1 MEIKHNSFKKNNKNN
16 YKVNTK
22 FNPKNFLNKNK
33 RNTENLQPKENFIQK
48 INKNTIQKFIKFIF
62 PLISSCMV
70 IAVIIFGSI
79 ELYKYITK
87 SNNFLLTE
95 ISINGNQYL
104 TENEIIALSGLQKNV
119 NIFNYKIDEIEANL
133 LKSNWIQDIKITRS
147 LPDTFKIEIS
157 EYKPIFVI
165 IHDNELYYLNNKAQF
180 IDKVNKNKFI
190 SLPILYINN
199 ATNNEIK
206 ILPDFINELE
216 TTKFPYALSEISWI
230 NINALYGFELF
241 IESNNLTLQI
251 DKQNYE
257 QNIKN
262 LISVI
267 EDLKKRKEIRKVR
280 KIRAAFNKV
289 MIIKE

>member
-1 MEIKHNSFKKNNKNN
+1 MDLKKYSFKKNNKNS

-22 FNPKNFLNKNK
+22 NSSQKIINKNK
-33 RNTENLQPKENFIQK
+33 RNTEDTAQKISLLDKINTISIQK
-48 INKNTIQKFIKFIF
+48 YIKIIL
-62 PLISSCMV
+62 PILSSCII
-70 IAVIIFGSI
+70 IAGIIMGSMYI
-79 ELYKYITK
+79 YKYITK
-87 SNNFLLTE
+87 SDKFLLSE
-95 ISINGNQYL
+95 IYVNGNQYL
-104 TENEIIALSGLQKNV
+104 TSGEIISIAGLQKDK
-119 NIFNYKIDEIEANL
+119 NIFNYKIEEIEAKL
-133 LKSNWIQDIKITRS
+133 LASNWIQDVKITRT
-147 LPDTFKIEIS
+147 LPSKFKIEVI
-157 EYKPIFVI
+157 EHKPVFI
-165 IHDNELYYLNNKAQF
+165 ILRDNELYYLNNKAQF

-216 TTKFPYALSEISWI
+216 TTKFPYALNDISWI
-230 NINALYGFELF
+230 NINPLYGFEMF
-241 IESNNLTLQI
+241 IEANNLTLQI

-267 EDLKKRKEIRKVR
+267 EDLKKRKEISKVR

>member
-1 MEIKHNSFKKNNKNN
+1 MDLKKYSFKKNNKNS

-22 FNPKNFLNKNK
+22 NSSQKILNKNK
-33 RNTENLQPKENFIQK
+33 RNTENTAQKISLLDKINTISIQK
-48 INKNTIQKFIKFIF
+48 YIKIIL
-62 PLISSCMV
+62 PILSSCII
-70 IAVIIFGSI
+70 IAGIIMGSMYI
-79 ELYKYITK
+79 YKYITK
-87 SNNFLLTE
+87 SDKFLLTE
-95 ISINGNQYL
+95 IYVNGNQYL
-104 TENEIIALSGLQKNV
+104 TSGEIISIAGLQKDK
-119 NIFNYKIDEIEANL
+119 NIFNYKIEEIEAKL
-133 LKSNWIQDIKITRS
+133 LASNWIQDVKITRT
-147 LPDTFKIEIS
+147 LPSKFKIEVI
-157 EYKPIFVI
+157 EHKPVFI
-165 IHDNELYYLNNKAQF
+165 ILRDNELYYLNNKAQF

-216 TTKFPYALSEISWI
+216 TTKFPYALNDISWI
-230 NINALYGFELF
+230 NINPLYGFEML
-241 IESNNLTLQI
+241 IEANNLTLQI

-262 LISVI
+262 LISVL
-267 EDLKKRKEIRKVR
+267 EDLKKRKEISKVR

>member
-1 MEIKHNSFKKNNKNN
+1 MEIKHNSFKKNKKNN

-33 RNTENLQPKENFIQK
+33 RNTENLEQKENIIHK
-48 INKNTIQKFIKFIF
+48 INKNSIQKFIKIIL
-62 PLISSCMV
+62 PLISSCII
-70 IAVIIFGSI
+70 IAGIIFGSI
-79 ELYKYITK
+79 ELYNYITK

-95 ISINGNQYL
+95 ISVNGNQYL
-104 TENEIIALSGLQKNV
+104 TENEVISLTGLQKNI
-119 NIFNYKIDEIEANL
+119 NIFNYKIEEIEANL
-133 LKSNWIQDIKITRS
+133 LASNWIQDVKITRT
-147 LPDTFKIEIS
+147 LPNIFKIEII
-157 EYKPIFVI
+157 EHKPVFII
-165 IHDNELYYLNNKAQF
+165 IHNNELYYLNNKAQF
-180 IDKVNKNKFI
+180 IDKVDKNKFI

-216 TTKFPYALSEISWI
+216 TTKFPYALNEISWI
-230 NINALYGFELF
+230 NINSLYGFELF
-241 IESNNLTLQI
+241 IEANNLTLQI

-267 EDLKKRKEIRKVR
+267 EDLKKRKEIGKVR

>member
-1 MEIKHNSFKKNNKNN
+1 MELRNHSFKKNNKNS

-22 FNPKNFLNKNK
+22 LSSKNFLNKNK
-33 RNTENLQPKENFIQK
+33 RNKEEDTQK
-48 INKNTIQKFIKFIF
+48 INFINKINKITIQKYLKIIL
-62 PLISSCMV
+62 PILSSC
-70 IAVIIFGSI
+70 IIILAIIYGSI
-79 ELYKYITK
+79 ELYKHVTK
-87 SNNFLLTE
+87 SDSFLITE
-95 ISINGNQYL
+95 IYVNGNQYL
-104 TENEIIALSGLQKNV
+104 TEKEIVSLAGLQKNT
-119 NIFNYKIDEIEANL
+119 NIFNYKIEDIEAKL
-133 LKSNWIQDIKITRS
+133 LTSNWIQDVKITRS
-147 LPDTFKIEIS
+147 LPSKFKIEVT
-157 EYKPIFVI
+157 EHKPMFVI
-165 IHDNELYYLNNKAQF
+165 LQNNELYYLNNKAQY
-180 IDKVNKNKFI
+180 IDKVDKNKFI

-216 TTKFPYALSEISWI
+216 TTKFPYALNEVSWI
-230 NINALYGFELF
+230 NINPLYGFELF
-241 IESNNLTLQI
+241 IEANNLTLQI

-267 EDLKKRKEIRKVR
+267 EDLKKRKEISKVR